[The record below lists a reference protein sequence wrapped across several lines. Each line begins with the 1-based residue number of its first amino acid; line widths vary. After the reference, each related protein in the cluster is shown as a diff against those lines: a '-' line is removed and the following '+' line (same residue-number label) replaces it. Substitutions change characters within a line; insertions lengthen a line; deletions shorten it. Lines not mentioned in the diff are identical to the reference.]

1 MRTIYTVLALSCLLV
16 FAHAGTT
23 SSSSST
29 KSSSSS
35 AATSTG
41 NSTTNSSS
49 SGLSSGQCV
58 AGSDAPCT
66 AINADFCCMY
76 SWYQYTGS
84 DKVESYMCAM
94 NPSKLG
100 ALSTLANDASSLA
113 SSITASSGYSSG
125 SYCANSVFVRVSAVL
140 ASLGFLSLLF

>member
-1 MRTIYTVLALSCLLV
+1 MRTIYTVLALSFLV
-16 FAHAGTT
+16 LYVSATG

-29 KSSSSS
+29 TSASSSSKS
-35 AATSTG
+35 STS

-49 SGLSSGQCV
+49 SGVLPGTCS

-66 AINADFCCMY
+66 TINADFCCMA

-84 DKVESYMCAM
+84 DKVTTYMCAM

-100 ALSTLANDASSLA
+100 ALSTLATDASSLA

>member
-1 MRTIYTVLALSCLLV
+1 MRTIVTVVALSFLV
-16 FAHAGTT
+16 MYASAGTT

-35 AATSTG
+35 ATTSG

-125 SYCANSVFVRVSAVL
+125 SYCANSVFVKVSAVL
-140 ASLGFLSLLF
+140 ASVGMMSLLF